1 MTTKV
6 LVSLGS
12 TLSALLAMG
21 GGVEAYQR
29 SQREREEAQRAT
41 VVAMEHFEQTI
52 GRARSSIQQSSEL
65 RTELIQKTDLL
76 LKDVANTEN
85 ELVQHGAQVV
95 ALNERREVA
104 QVRLNRYL
112 AEARS
117 AVGQATDAVGRCR
130 TILLEDK
137 LSNERKADVEANVRT
152 MTKDV
157 REIHERLRQLEGL
170 GARCDALADRLL
182 VYNESHRAS
191 LDRLRQIRQE
201 TQEKLDQQKVRQA
214 ATEEVGERLKRLQSE
229 LSSDLKALRP
239 DP

>member
-29 SQREREEAQRAT
+29 SQREREEATRAT

-76 LKDVANTEN
+76 LDVANTEQ

-104 QVRLNRYL
+104 QVRLNRHL

-117 AVGQATDAVGRCR
+117 SVGQATDAVGRCR
-130 TILLEDK
+130 TILIEDK
-137 LSNERKADVEANVRT
+137 LSSDKKTDMEATVRA

-157 REIHERLRQLEGL
+157 RDIHQRLRQLEEL
-170 GARCDALADRLL
+170 GARCDSLADRLL
-182 VYNESHRAS
+182 VYNESIARPWIACGRFVRKPRKSSTSNGSARRPQKKSAS
-191 LDRLRQIRQE
+191 
-201 TQEKLDQQKVRQA
+201 
-214 ATEEVGERLKRLQSE
+214 G
-229 LSSDLKALRP
+229 SSGCNP
-239 DP
+239 S

>member
-29 SQREREEAQRAT
+29 SQREREEATRAT

-76 LKDVANTEN
+76 LKDVANTEQ

-95 ALNERREVA
+95 ALNFVEYALALVA
-104 QVRLNRYL
+104 GQPALRGVVVNLVAGGLLVL
-112 AEARS
+112 A
-117 AVGQATDAVGRCR
+117 
-130 TILLEDK
+130 
-137 LSNERKADVEANVRT
+137 
-152 MTKDV
+152 
-157 REIHERLRQLEGL
+157 L
-170 GARCDALADRLL
+170 GAARD
-182 VYNESHRAS
+182 YHRM
-191 LDRLRQIRQE
+191 
-201 TQEKLDQQKVRQA
+201 KA
-214 ATEEVGERLKRLQSE
+214 AAPV
-229 LSSDLKALRP
+229 
-239 DP
+239 